1 MSVLTTQDL
10 WSLTRDYISSSD
22 ILAEVS
28 TQLIGLHGLSKEN
41 SNELRD
47 QPRRKLKS
55 GNFTQNLRNPR
66 FIAMADYK
74 NKIDEWQ
81 KTVRRKAKELDEKY
95 AISNA
100 AGEAVKKGAETI
112 SSGADKLRAEADRL
126 AGDGELG
133 NAARRAA
140 SEATRGAE
148 KAGDVI
154 RDAAGDLGK
163 QANTVFEDARS
174 YYERASHFYDA
185 SAKVTRASTAAT
197 AGILKAKEWV
207 KENPGKAA
215 LVSFSLVMGVR
226 MGTALPGF
234 DAVLLGAH
242 PHWLTHSALPIFG
255 ARKLSEKFNDYL
267 KKQEELIANGQL
279 DEAERS
285 RVEFARNATK
295 YVGAPLLGAVSCAAG
310 AVMFAQ
316 ILQPGSVVGA
326 PVSWLIGGN
335 PFLGTVWLFANG
347 VICFHEGYKF
357 FMIALADQDE
367 VAKVVR
373 EIKGLLPAAPTTV
386 T

>member
-1 MSVLTTQDL
+1 
-10 WSLTRDYISSSD
+10 
-22 ILAEVS
+22 
-28 TQLIGLHGLSKEN
+28 
-41 SNELRD
+41 
-47 QPRRKLKS
+47 
-55 GNFTQNLRNPR
+55 
-66 FIAMADYK
+66 MADYK
-74 NKIDEWQ
+74 DKIDEWQ
-81 KTVRRKAKELDEKY
+81 KTVRRKARELDEKY
-95 AISNA
+95 ALSDLVDKGSRA
-100 AGEAVKKGAETI
+100 AGEAAKRGADTI
-112 SSGADKLRAEADRL
+112 SSGAEKLRSEADRL
-126 AGDGELG
+126 AGEGELG

-140 SEATRGAE
+140 SEAARGAE
-148 KAGDVI
+148 KAGTVFS
-154 RDAAGDLGK
+154 DAAGDLGK
-163 QANTVFEDARS
+163 QAGEVFEDAKT
-174 YYERASHFYDA
+174 YYERAANFYDT

-197 AGILKAKEWV
+197 AGILKAKEWI

-215 LVSFSLVMGVR
+215 LVSFSVVLGVR
-226 MGTALPGF
+226 MGTALPGL

-267 KKQEELIANGQL
+267 RKQEELIAAGQL
-279 DEAERS
+279 DEAERK

-295 YVGAPLLGAVSCAAG
+295 YVGAPLLGTISCAAG

-357 FMIALADQDE
+357 FMIALADQAE

-373 EIKGLLPAAPTTV
+373 EIKGLLPAAV
-386 T
+386 TE